1 MSHARC
7 KESRIEGTQQDN
19 TPRQVQGNGIIGQRL
34 LPVHSMY
41 VLTDRKACKTRYI
54 RPVLLSSSQ
63 KLTSHASEI
72 NIYIK
77 NFRTADYL

>member
-1 MSHARC
+1 MQGAKR
-7 KESRIEGTQQDN
+7 TQQDN
-19 TPRQVQGNGIIGQRL
+19 TLRQVQGNGCIGQRL
-34 LPVHSMY
+34 LHSMY
-41 VLTDRKACKTRYI
+41 VLTDRKACNTRYI
-54 RPVLLSSSQ
+54 RTVLLSSSQ